1 MLFATAPKEP
11 WMTSLAQRPLRVAVV
26 DDDTDIRVLVGL
38 HLTLDERFECM
49 AQAASGSEALDLL
62 TRSDIDAIVLD
73 MHMPGL
79 TGSDVLRAAR
89 DVHSGVRVVAFSA
102 DAQTLQVA
110 AREGAAAT
118 VLKGNNLDELIA
130 ALLAARAVA

>member
-1 MLFATAPKEP
+1 
-11 WMTSLAQRPLRVAVV
+11 MTGPTRPAQRPLRVAVV

-49 AQAASGSEALDLL
+49 AEAASGTEALELL
-62 TRSDIDAIVLD
+62 TRTDIDAIVLD

-79 TGSDVLRAAR
+79 TGNEVLRAAR
-89 DVHSGVRVVAFSA
+89 DAHSTVRVVAFSA

-118 VLKGNNLDELIA
+118 VLKGNNLDGLIK
-130 ALLAARAVA
+130 ALLAEPAVA